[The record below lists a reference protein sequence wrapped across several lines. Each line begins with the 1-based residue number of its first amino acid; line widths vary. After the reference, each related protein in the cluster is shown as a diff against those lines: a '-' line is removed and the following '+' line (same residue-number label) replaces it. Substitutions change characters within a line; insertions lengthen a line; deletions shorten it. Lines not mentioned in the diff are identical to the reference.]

1 MLKHY
6 FSISLLT
13 FKHISLYFWYY
24 KTYLTKGILMSILDN
39 VDAATNLAKN
49 NELQLLV
56 FRISEHTDSAYYAI
70 NVFKTREVVESKNH
84 FLTQIPSSHP
94 LLEGTIILRGLQI
107 PILNLPVWL
116 GTQLSQEDIEK
127 SNILICDFN
136 GVIIGLRIMSAFRVI
151 KKNWNEMH
159 APDSYRLKEDG
170 VVMNDTRLEDG
181 SLCLILDYEKLLSDV
196 IPQAMVDIEGDT
208 ANLKDIKI
216 PDKLKYGTIL
226 IAEDSKTAQ
235 RHLIQ
240 IFNNANINMEIFNN
254 GQKLVDYVFS
264 LGEKAND
271 IPAIITD
278 IEMPEMSGFTVIK
291 TLRTNINTKDIPII
305 VNSSMTGT
313 NNKREAEVLGAD
325 AFIDKTKSHNIIP
338 LIISV
343 MK

>member
-1 MLKHY
+1 
-6 FSISLLT
+6 
-13 FKHISLYFWYY
+13 
-24 KTYLTKGILMSILDN
+24 MSVLDN

-56 FRISEHTDSAYYAI
+56 FRVSDKEDSAYYAI

-84 FLTQIPSSHP
+84 YITQIPSSHP
-94 LLEGTIILRGLQI
+94 LLTGTIILRGLQI
-107 PILNLPVWL
+107 PILDLPAWL
-116 GTQLSQEDIEK
+116 GISLTKEEIEK

-151 KKNWNEMH
+151 KKNWNDMH

-196 IPQAMVDIEGDT
+196 IPQAMVDVAGDT
-208 ANLKDIKI
+208 ANLKDLEI
-216 PDKLKYGTIL
+216 PEKLQNGTVL

-240 IFNNANINMEIFNN
+240 IFEKANLQMQLFDN
-254 GQKLVDYVFS
+254 GKKLVDYINS
-264 LGEKAND
+264 LGENASE

-291 TLRTNINTKDIPII
+291 TLKANPQTRDIPII
-305 VNSSMTGT
+305 VNSSMTGD
-313 NNKREAEVLGAD
+313 NNKREAEVLGANG
-325 AFIDKTKSHNIIP
+325 FIDKTKSHNVIP
-338 LIISV
+338 LIVSV

>member
-1 MLKHY
+1 
-6 FSISLLT
+6 
-13 FKHISLYFWYY
+13 
-24 KTYLTKGILMSILDN
+24 MSVLDN

-56 FRISEHTDSAYYAI
+56 FRISNKEDSAYYAI

-107 PILNLPVWL
+107 PLLNLPSWL
-116 GTQLSQEDIEK
+116 GTTLSKEQIQQ

-159 APDSYRLKEDG
+159 APDSYRLGDEG

-181 SLCLILDYEKLLSDV
+181 SLCLILDYEKLLADV
-196 IPQAMVDIEGDT
+196 VPQAMVDVAHDT
-208 ANLKDIKI
+208 AELDGVTI
-216 PDKLKYGTIL
+216 PQKLKNGTVY

-235 RHLIQ
+235 RALIQ
-240 IFNNANINMEIFNN
+240 IFNNANINMQLFDN
-254 GQKLVDYVFS
+254 GKKLVDHVVS
-264 LGEKAND
+264 LGERAVE
-271 IPAIITD
+271 IPAIVTD

-291 TLRTNINTKDIPII
+291 TLRSNHYTSETPII
-305 VNSSMTGT
+305 VNSSMTGS
-313 NNKREAEVLGAD
+313 NNKREAESLGAD
-325 AFIDKTKSHNIIP
+325 GFVDKTKSHSIIP
-338 LIISV
+338 LIISL

>member
-1 MLKHY
+1 
-6 FSISLLT
+6 
-13 FKHISLYFWYY
+13 
-24 KTYLTKGILMSILDN
+24 MSVLDN

-56 FRISEHTDSAYYAI
+56 FRVSDSEGSAYYAI

-107 PILNLPVWL
+107 PILDLPAWL
-116 GTQLSQEDIEK
+116 GNPLSKTDLQK

-136 GVIIGLRIMSAFRVI
+136 GIIIGLRIMSAFRVI

-170 VVMNDTRLEDG
+170 VVINDTRLEDG

-196 IPQAMVDIEGDT
+196 IPQAMVDVELDSLELDKST
-208 ANLKDIKI
+208 I
-216 PDKLKYGTIL
+216 PSKLQNGTVL

-235 RHLIQ
+235 RALIN
-240 IFNNANINMEIFNN
+240 IFKNANLKMQMFDN
-254 GQKLVDYVFS
+254 GKKLVEHIAF
-264 LGEKAND
+264 LGENASE

-291 TLRTNINTKDIPII
+291 TLKANPLSKDIPII
-305 VNSSMTGT
+305 VNSSMTGE
-313 NNKREAEVLGAD
+313 NNKREAESLGAD
-325 AFIDKTKSHNIIP
+325 GFIDKTKSHNVVP